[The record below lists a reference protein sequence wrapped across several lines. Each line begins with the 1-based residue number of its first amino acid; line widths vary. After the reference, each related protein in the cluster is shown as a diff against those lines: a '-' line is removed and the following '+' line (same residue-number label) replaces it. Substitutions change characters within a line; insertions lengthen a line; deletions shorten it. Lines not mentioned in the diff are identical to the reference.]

1 MKLLQ
6 QSFEAWV
13 PLYRLGTAYMAA
25 HDPALASSAFQKGLE
40 IEPGNRAM
48 ALQAEHSM
56 AQAKYEEQCR
66 AAHQG
71 LYQRN
76 LVLQLRAVRKLQ
88 PKRQP

>member
-1 MKLLQ
+1 
-6 QSFEAWV
+6 
-13 PLYRLGTAYMAA
+13 MAA